1 MVLITPVAHWPGHA
15 QYMTEGMRVQRRLTH
30 HIRGIKIITLPWCC
44 VTVIGDAEQVEPVLK
59 RVQASFESLPPP
71 VSPLHGD
78 TCDTGWDAGSTC
90 DSENGSAVEYI
101 KQSRLAFERPRGGIF
116 SEEEYT
122 CFSQVCMCVI
132 IFRINSKY

>member
-1 MVLITPVAHWPGHA
+1 M
-15 QYMTEGMRVQRRLTH
+15 
-30 HIRGIKIITLPWCC
+30 
-44 VTVIGDAEQVEPVLK
+44 LK

-78 TCDTGWDAGSTC
+78 TCDTGWDAGSTY
-90 DSENGSAVEYI
+90 DFENKNVVECI
-101 KQSRLAFERPRGGIF
+101 KHSRLAFERPRGGIF